1 MPSIWPIAPLH
12 ERNEHMTTKESMPSI
27 ERYRLAVVEFRAAYA
42 QLAADDQ
49 RAMRQGF
56 GPPPEIV
63 QFRHAVA
70 NRGESGSLGDDIK
83 KVL

>member
-1 MPSIWPIAPLH
+1 MMKKGTTP
-12 ERNEHMTTKESMPSI
+12 MTDKASVGSI

-49 RAMRQGF
+49 RAKRAGF
-56 GPPPEIV
+56 GPPPNIV
-63 QFRHAVA
+63 ELRHAIA
-70 NRGESGSLGDDIK
+70 NPNEAGSLADDIR